1 MERRV
6 LLPVSI
12 ILAAALVIS
21 AFILAR
27 SVQRFRADDR
37 FIAVKGFSE
46 REVKADF
53 AIWSLKVRTANNDL
67 LQGSRD
73 LELAKTKV
81 YRFLT
86 KNGINPKEISQKD
99 LSVSDREAREY
110 RPENISTRYIFE
122 ETVEVRSTD
131 VDLVLKVSRM
141 TGELLNAGVALSAK
155 EDFNALRFIYTK
167 LNEVKP
173 IMLAEATRNAK
184 KAGEEFA
191 RESDT
196 RLGKMRKATQGLF
209 SIVDRDASLSGQADG
224 GYYSGSADIYKKIRV
239 VISVDYS
246 ID

>member
-1 MERRV
+1 MW
-6 LLPVSI
+6 L
-12 ILAAALVIS
+12 
-21 AFILAR
+21 
-27 SVQRFRADDR
+27 
-37 FIAVKGFSE
+37 
-46 REVKADF
+46 
-53 AIWSLKVRTANNDL
+53 
-67 LQGSRD
+67 
-73 LELAKTKV
+73 
-81 YRFLT
+81 
-86 KNGINPKEISQKD
+86 
-99 LSVSDREAREY
+99 
-110 RPENISTRYIFE
+110 
-122 ETVEVRSTD
+122 
-131 VDLVLKVSRM
+131 
-141 TGELLNAGVALSAK
+141 
-155 EDFNALRFIYTK
+155 FNALRFIYTK